1 MVGHIMQKGKKSKKE
16 TIEKLR
22 MILDNPSTKDPF
34 IKDEAYLNAL
44 QKRLAGPSK
53 ESYVYVH
60 EGFTE
65 KSDSLNANITIH
77 RREKNSFVTPEPEHM
92 EPGKPKIEEQKENLF
107 EDEELY
113 EVEKVEIDIPEFV
126 EVKPKDTVKTE
137 EIPADMEG
145 KEIHEI
151 DDELPE
157 WEPVEPKEVKIEEET
172 KEKKPETLEEIPEW
186 EPISIEETGGDLP
199 TIKKP
204 EKEREIPQK
213 PTIEHDKKIDV
224 FEDIE
229 SINEK
234 TALLLHNNGFK
245 SIDDLSDA
253 SLKDL
258 TRIKGIKR
266 RLAKKIKRDVKKK
279 VDETIVSKYE
289 PLKQEEETSKKPTK
303 ISHPKK
309 DRPIVETEVLKDAEP
324 TEVLQKEGE
333 NYRYKG
339 YTLYRKEIK
348 LGSDKKR
355 TIRFFSKEK
364 PDDGKPVQL
373 PDSYEVKVNRKTGVP
388 YIRRKK

>member
-1 MVGHIMQKGKKSKKE
+1 MQKGKKSKKE

-34 IKDEAYLNAL
+34 IEDEAYLNAL

-53 ESYVYVH
+53 ESYVYAH
-60 EGFTE
+60 DGFTE

-77 RREKNSFVTPEPEHM
+77 RRGKNSFAIPEPEHI
-92 EPGKPKIEEQKENLF
+92 EPDKPKIEEQKENLF

-113 EVEKVEIDIPEFV
+113 EVEKVEIEIPEFV
-126 EVKPKDTVKTE
+126 EVKPKDAVKTE
-137 EIPADMEG
+137 EIPADQKG

-157 WEPVEPKEVKIEEET
+157 WEPVEPKEVEIEEET

-186 EPISIEETGGDLP
+186 EPISIEETEEELP
-199 TIKKP
+199 ITKIP

-229 SINEK
+229 SIDEK
-234 TALLLHNNGFK
+234 TALLLHNNGFT

-258 TRIKGIKR
+258 TRIKGIKK

-279 VDETIVSKYE
+279 VDETTVSKYE
-289 PLKQEEETSKKPTK
+289 PLKQEKETSKKPTE
-303 ISHPKK
+303 ITHPKK

-324 TEVLQKEGE
+324 TDALQKEGKGH
-333 NYRYKG
+333 RYKG

-355 TIRFFSKEK
+355 TIHFFSKEK
-364 PDDGKPVQL
+364 PDDGKQVQL
-373 PDSYEVKVNRKTGVP
+373 PDGYEVKVNRKTGVP

>member
-1 MVGHIMQKGKKSKKE
+1 MQKGKKSKKE

-22 MILDNPSTKDPF
+22 MILDDPSTKDPF

-53 ESYVYVH
+53 ESYVYAH

-77 RREKNSFVTPEPEHM
+77 RREKNSFPTPEPEHM
-92 EPGKPKIEEQKENLF
+92 ELGKPGIEEQKENLF

-126 EVKPKDTVKTE
+126 EVKPKDAVKTE
-137 EIPADMEG
+137 EIPADWEG

-157 WEPVEPKEVKIEEET
+157 WEPVESEEPEIEEET

-186 EPISIEETGGDLP
+186 EPISIEEAEEDLP
-199 TIKKP
+199 ITKMH
-204 EKEREIPQK
+204 ENEREMPQK

-229 SINEK
+229 SIDEK
-234 TALLLHNNGFK
+234 TAFLLHSNGFK

-279 VDETIVSKYE
+279 VAENIMPNYE
-289 PLKQEEETSKKPTK
+289 PLKHEEEASKKPTE
-303 ISHPKK
+303 ITHPKK

-324 TEVLQKEGE
+324 TEAPQKEKGH
-333 NYRYKG
+333 RYKG

>member
-1 MVGHIMQKGKKSKKE
+1 MQQGKKSKKE
-16 TIEKLR
+16 TIKKLR
-22 MILDNPSTKDPF
+22 MILDNPSTKDSF

-53 ESYVYVH
+53 ESSVYAH

-77 RREKNSFVTPEPEHM
+77 RREKNSFATPEPEHM
-92 EPGKPKIEEQKENLF
+92 EPDKPKVEEQKENLF

-126 EVKPKDTVKTE
+126 EVKPKDAVKTE
-137 EIPADMEG
+137 EIPADLEG

-157 WEPVEPKEVKIEEET
+157 WEPVEPKEAEIEEET
-172 KEKKPETLEEIPEW
+172 EEKTPETLEEIPEW
-186 EPISIEETGGDLP
+186 EPISIEEAEEELP
-199 TIKKP
+199 ITKMP
-204 EKEREIPQK
+204 ENEREIPQK
-213 PTIEHDKKIDV
+213 PTIKHDKKIDV
-224 FEDIE
+224 FEDME
-229 SINEK
+229 SIDEK
-234 TALLLHNNGFK
+234 TALLLHNNGFT

-253 SLKDL
+253 SLRDL

-266 RLAKKIKRDVKKK
+266 GLAKKIKRDVKKQVAENIIPK
-279 VDETIVSKYE
+279 HE
-289 PLKQEEETSKKPTK
+289 PLKQEKGASKKPTE
-303 ISHPKK
+303 IAHPKK
-309 DRPIVETEVLKDAEP
+309 DLPIVETEVLKDAEP
-324 TEVLQKEGE
+324 TEAPQKEGKGH
-333 NYRYKG
+333 RYKG

-355 TIRFFSKEK
+355 TIHFFSKEK
-364 PDDGKPVQL
+364 PDDGKTVPL
-373 PDSYEVKVNRKTGVP
+373 PDGYEVKVNRKTGVP